1 MTLKNKMLLTATS
14 IAVLHAAST
23 GATAA
28 DAAIAADAAADE
40 TIVVIAP
47 EYRVP
52 VISSGT
58 KTDTALRDIPQ
69 SITVLTRDLIDDQA
83 MRSIADVLR
92 YVPGGQIA
100 QGEGHRD
107 QIVLRGNNTTADF
120 FVDGLRDDV
129 QYYRDLY
136 NAERIEVLKGPNA
149 MIFGRGGGGGVVNRV
164 IKKADGELRRE
175 ATLQIGSYDQYRGM
189 ADIGGAVGDALALR
203 FNGFYENSDSYR
215 DFVELKRFGLNP
227 TATFEAGEATM
238 IRLSYE
244 HVEDDRTVDRGVP
257 SAAGRPFERDRS
269 QFYGNPDLSF
279 ATTNVELVTAGL
291 EHEFSGDLK
300 LRAQLLYGDY
310 DKFYQNVF
318 ANSAVNTVAG
328 VEGLEL
334 AAYNSGTDREN
345 LFVQTD
351 LIWQAET
358 GAIGHTLLLGAE
370 FGRQETTNLR
380 NEGRFPTTTLANP
393 ERLRVSVANPVSF
406 APVQFTRA
414 SQNNDGVADIAAV
427 YIQDQIDVTDQLK
440 LVAGLRYDRFE
451 LDFRN
456 NLGTGSR
463 FERSDDLWSPRGGVI
478 YKPIEPVSLYA
489 SYSRSYLPQS
499 GDQFSTLDLTAQA
512 LKPERFENIEAGVKW
527 DLKPGLALTAAVYQL
542 DRDNTR
548 APGATP
554 GTTVLTGSQRSK
566 GLEFGLSG
574 AITEKWEVLAGLA
587 LQEAEI
593 TSTTSSAPAGRNV
606 PLVPE
611 TSFSLWSSY
620 RLTPRFGFGAGV
632 TSLSKSFA
640 SISNAVVL
648 PSYTRVD
655 AALFVR
661 LSEGIEAQVNIEN
674 LLDEIYFPTAH
685 NDNNITT
692 GAPIAARGTVRV
704 RF

>member
-1 MTLKNKMLLTATS
+1 MTFAKSLA
-14 IAVLHAAST
+14 AASL
-23 GATAA
+23 AA
-28 DAAIAADAAADE
+28 LYAASASAVEAEAAMADAAADE
-40 TIVVIAP
+40 TIVVLAP

-52 VISSGT
+52 VITSGT

-92 YVPGGQIA
+92 YVPGGQVA

-175 ATLQIGSYDQYRGM
+175 ATLQFGSYDQYRGM
-189 ADIGGAVGDALALR
+189 VDLGGAVTDAVSLR
-203 FNGFYENSDSYR
+203 LNGFYENSDSYR
-215 DFVELKRFGLNP
+215 DFVDLERFGLNP
-227 TATFEAGEATM
+227 TATFRAGEATTL
-238 IRLSYE
+238 RLTYE
-244 HVEDDRTVDRGVP
+244 HVEDDRTVDRGGP

-279 ATTNVELVTAGL
+279 ATTDVDLVTAGV
-291 EHEFSGDLK
+291 EHEFSADLK

-318 ANSAVNTVAG
+318 ASSAVNTVAG
-328 VEGLEL
+328 VQGLEL

-351 LIWQAET
+351 VIWQAET
-358 GAIGHTLLLGAE
+358 GPIGHTLLVGVE

-393 ERLRVSVANPVSF
+393 ERLRVTAADPVSF

-414 SQNNDGVADIAAV
+414 SQNNDGVADVAAV

-463 FERSDDLWSPRGGVI
+463 FERGDDLWSPRGGII
-478 YKPIEPVSLYA
+478 YKPVEPVSFYA

-499 GDQFSTLDLTAQA
+499 GDQFSTLDLTAAA

-527 DLKPGLALTAAVYQL
+527 DLKPGLALTAAAYRL

-574 AITEKWEVLAGLA
+574 AITSRWEVLAGLA

-593 TSTTSSAPAGRNV
+593 TSTTSAAPKGREIA
-606 PLVPE
+606 LVPE
-611 TSFSLWSSY
+611 TTFSLWSSY
-620 RLTPRFGFGAGV
+620 RPTPRFGFGAGV
-632 TSLSKSFA
+632 TSQSKSFA

-648 PSYTRVD
+648 PGYTRVD
-655 AALFVR
+655 AALFFV
-661 LSEGIEAQVNIEN
+661 LTGNLKAQVNLEN
-674 LLDEIYFPTAH
+674 LLDERYYGTAH
-685 NDNNITT
+685 NDNNILPGSPRAVRLSLT
-692 GAPIAARGTVRV
+692 G

>member
-1 MTLKNKMLLTATS
+1 MTRAHLL
-14 IAVLHAAST
+14 LAASLGSLLVT
-23 GATAA
+23 PALAA
-28 DAAIAADAAADE
+28 DAADDE
-40 TIVVIAP
+40 TIVVLAP

-52 VISSGT
+52 VITSGT
-58 KTDTALRDIPQ
+58 KTDTPLRDIPQ

-83 MRSIADVLR
+83 MRSVADVLR

-107 QIVLRGNNTTADF
+107 QIVLRGNNSTADF

-129 QYYRDLY
+129 QYFRDLY
-136 NAERIEVLKGPNA
+136 NVDRIEVLKGPNA

-164 IKKADGELRRE
+164 IKKADGETVRE
-175 ATLQIGSYDQYRGM
+175 ATLQVGSYDQYRGM
-189 ADIGGAVGDALALR
+189 VDLGGAVTDAASLR

-215 DFVELKRFGLNP
+215 DFVELERFGINP
-227 TATFEAGEATM
+227 TVGFKAGEATTLH
-238 IRLSYE
+238 LSYE
-244 HVEDDRTVDRGVP
+244 HFEDDRTVDRGVP
-257 SAAGRPFERDRS
+257 SAAGRPFGRDRS
-269 QFYGNPDLSF
+269 QFFGNPDLSF
-279 ATTNVELVTAGL
+279 ATTNVDLVTAGV

-300 LRAQLLYGDY
+300 VRAQLLYGDY

-318 ANSAVNTVAG
+318 ANSAVTSVAG
-328 VEGLEL
+328 VQGLDL

-351 LIWQAET
+351 LVWQAET
-358 GAIGHTLLLGAE
+358 GSIDHTILLGAE
-370 FGRQETTNLR
+370 LGRQETTNLR

-393 ERLRVSVANPVSF
+393 ERLRVTTANPLSF

-414 SQNNDGVADIAAV
+414 SQNNDGVADIAAL

-456 NLGTGSR
+456 NLGAGAR
-463 FERSDDLWSPRGGVI
+463 FERSDDLWSPRAGII
-478 YKPIEPVSLYA
+478 YKPIEAVSLYT

-499 GDQFSTLDLTAQA
+499 GDQFSTLDLTAQS

-527 DLKPGLALTAAVYQL
+527 DLKPGLALTAAAYQL

-574 AITEKWEVLAGLA
+574 SITEKWEVLAGLA

-593 TSTTSSAPAGRNV
+593 TSTTSAAPEGRNV

-611 TSFSLWSSY
+611 TTFSLWSSY
-620 RLTPRFGFGAGV
+620 RITPRLGFGAGV
-632 TSLSKSFA
+632 TSQSKSFA

-648 PSYTRVD
+648 PGYTRVD
-655 AALFVR
+655 AALFFA
-661 LSEGIEAQVNIEN
+661 LTDNLKAQVNLEN
-674 LLDEIYFPTAH
+674 LFDERYFGTAH
-685 NDNNITT
+685 NDNNILP
-692 GAPIAARGTVRV
+692 GSPRAVRV
-704 RF
+704 SLAAKF

>member
-1 MTLKNKMLLTATS
+1 M
-14 IAVLHAAST
+14 IAVPALAAE
-23 GATAA
+23 AAVAA
-28 DAAIAADAAADE
+28 DAAMNMAGDE

-52 VISSGT
+52 VITSGT
-58 KTDTALRDIPQ
+58 KTETPLRDIPQ

-83 MRSIADVLR
+83 MRSVADVLR

-107 QIVLRGNNTTADF
+107 QIVLRGNNSTADF

-136 NAERIEVLKGPNA
+136 NVDRIEVLKGPNA

-164 IKKADGELRRE
+164 IKKADGEPIRE
-175 ATLQIGSYDQYRGM
+175 ATLQIGSYDRYRGM
-189 ADIGGAVGDALALR
+189 VDLGGAVTDAVSLR

-215 DFVELKRFGLNP
+215 DFVDLERFGLNP
-227 TATFEAGEATM
+227 TAGFKVGEATTL
-238 IRLSYE
+238 RVSYE
-244 HVEDDRTVDRGVP
+244 HFEDDRTVDRGVP

-279 ATTNVELVTAGL
+279 STANVDVLTAGV
-291 EHEFSGDLK
+291 EHEFSPDLK

-318 ANSAVNTVAG
+318 AAGAVTTVAG
-328 VEGLEL
+328 VPSVDL
-334 AAYNSGTDREN
+334 AAYNSGTAREN

-351 LIWQAET
+351 LVWKAET
-358 GAIGHTLLLGAE
+358 GSIGHTILLGTE
-370 FGRQETTNLR
+370 LGRQETDNLR
-380 NEGRFPTTTLANP
+380 DEGRFAPTMLANA
-393 ERLRVSVANPVSF
+393 ERLRVAAADPVSF

-414 SQNNDGVADIAAV
+414 SQDNHGVADINAV
-427 YIQDQIDVTDQLK
+427 YIQDQIDITDQLQ
-440 LVAGLRYDRFE
+440 VIAGLRYDRFE

-456 NLGTGSR
+456 DIGAGAR
-463 FERSDDLWSPRGGVI
+463 FERSDDFWSPRAGVV
-478 YKPIEPVSLYA
+478 YKPIEPLSLYA

-499 GDQFSTLDLTAQA
+499 GDQFSTLDLTSAA

-527 DLKPGLALTAAVYQL
+527 DVKPGLALTAAAYQL

-548 APGATP
+548 APGATA

-566 GLEFGLSG
+566 GLEVGLSG
-574 AITEKWEVLAGLA
+574 SITEKWEVLAGLA

-593 TSTTSSAPAGRNV
+593 NSTTSAAPEGRKV

-632 TSLSKSFA
+632 TSQSKSYA

-655 AALFVR
+655 AALFFV
-661 LSEGIEAQVNIEN
+661 LTDNLKAQVNIEN
-674 LLDEIYFPTAH
+674 LLDERYYGTAH
-685 NDNNITT
+685 NDNNITP
-692 GAPIAARGTVRV
+692 GSPRAVRV
-704 RF
+704 SLTGKF